1 MSDNQYLPPEYA
13 AQIAEAQRRQAMA
26 QALLQR
32 SMGFQ
37 GAQSQGPVAAK
48 TSPLT
53 WMANS
58 LSGYLAQ
65 NVGDKASKD
74 IAGVRQRMTQDEQG
88 ELARLQGMPEEQ
100 RIPEAQRSQFPRA
113 QALAKALQDQRMK
126 RLEMFGSAVKDT
138 DPQSAARAAQS
149 GMIPPEYQSPQMPA
163 PQEGKLADG
172 TPMVT
177 TTNRKGEQ
185 SVQFPPKGVNVNMP
199 GTERAAALG
208 VTTKQLEDRRGGA
221 DAAKATYAAA
231 TQALDALEQ
240 GAKAGGG
247 EEVKQILRKTAQAFG
262 IAVPATAE
270 TNELQM
276 ALGNAVLGNA
286 AKLRPASDTD
296 LKILAQIV
304 GSINTDPTALTK
316 ALAMAQAMSIKDLSG
331 YGQFVDQSLDTI
343 KDDYARQ
350 LFAGAKVG
358 YDVPKQLSGP
368 LPYQLEVVRQ
378 LQRQGFDISQL
389 QDPTGQPFPGNAK
402 FNVNPTGGFPGV
414 APKRG
419 TPAAQPTKP
428 AQAAP
433 PPADG
438 RAYTM
443 EEFQR
448 YFGAR

>member
-1 MSDNQYLPPEYA
+1 MPDNQYLPPEYQ
-13 AQIAEAQRRQAMA
+13 AQLVEAQRRQAMA

-37 GAQSQGPVAAK
+37 GAQGQGPVAAK

-65 NVGDKASKD
+65 NAGDKASKD
-74 IAGVRQRMTQDEQG
+74 ILGVQQRYAGDEMA
-88 ELARLQGMPEEQ
+88 ELERLQGLPEDQ
-100 RIPEAQRSQFPRA
+100 RLLQGQRSQFPRA
-113 QALAKALQDQRMK
+113 QALAKALQDSRGK
-126 RLEMFGSAVKDT
+126 RLEMFGNAVKDT
-138 DPQSAARAAQS
+138 DPAAAAKAAISGGLPQS
-149 GMIPPEYQSPQMPA
+149 YQTPA
-163 PQEGKLADG
+163 LPDPVEGKLADG

-177 TTNRKGEQ
+177 TRNRKGEP
-185 SVQFPPKGVNVNMP
+185 SVQFPPKGVNVNLP
-199 GTERAAALG
+199 GNERAAALD
-208 VTTKQLEDRRGGA
+208 VTKRQLEDRRGGA
-221 DAAKATYAAA
+221 DAAKATYAAT

-240 GAKAGGG
+240 GARAGGG
-247 EEVKQILRKTAQAFG
+247 EEVKQFMRKTLQAFG
-262 IAVPATAE
+262 VAVPATAE

-316 ALAMAQAMSIKDLSG
+316 ALAMAQAMSIKDLST

-358 YDVPKQLSGP
+358 YEVPKQLSGP
-368 LPYQLEVVRQ
+368 LPYQMEVVRQ

-402 FNVNPTGGFPGV
+402 FNINPTSGFPGV

-419 TPAAQPTKP
+419 TPAAQPTAP
-428 AQAAP
+428 AKAVP